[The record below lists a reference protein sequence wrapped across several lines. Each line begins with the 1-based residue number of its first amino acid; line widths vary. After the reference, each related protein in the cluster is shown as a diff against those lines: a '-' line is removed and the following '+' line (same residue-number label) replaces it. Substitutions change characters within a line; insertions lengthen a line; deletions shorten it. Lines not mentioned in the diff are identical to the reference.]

1 MIFLAFA
8 EEIRLVPDGTLFV
21 HIALIVLMIYV
32 LNKTLFRPIGRV
44 LEERERHTTGRTGE
58 AGEILASV
66 EDKLSRYERS
76 LREARAESYQVLEQQ
91 RAEAL
96 RARQGK
102 LEEVREEVTRS
113 IEREKGSIQAQ
124 AQAARATLEEESRR
138 VAASVSA
145 QILGRPVGEPMP
157 PGARL

>member
-21 HIALIVLMIYV
+21 HIALIVLMIFV
-32 LNKTLFRPIGRV
+32 LNRTLFKPINRV
-44 LEERERHTTGRTGE
+44 LEERERHTRGRSGE
-58 AGEILASV
+58 AGEILSSV
-66 EDKLSRYERS
+66 EDKLSRYERA
-76 LREARAESYQVLEQQ
+76 LREARTEGYQVLEQQ

-96 RARQGK
+96 RRRQGK

-113 IEREKGSIQAQ
+113 IEQERGAIFEQ

-145 QILGRPVGEPMP
+145 QILGRPVGDSLP
-157 PGARL
+157 PGARV